1 MAAAGSK
8 SMDDIFI
15 DFVAEMYDRLTSPH
29 SESGML
35 GGRLLGRTRYN
46 NVIFNK
52 KGFPYE
58 GKESFK
64 TIDERVTF
72 FNNVSQDAT
81 YYLKKVDSNLT
92 NFSLPALLD
101 FNHLLEIY
109 TGDPVEYIKHFITL
123 IKVYTNR
130 EQGREEALTE
140 FIKKSLA
147 NPNYDSYRT
156 PIVTF
161 GDKWYEVPPIRSV
174 FIGLYRMNK
183 FANEYSEQINKLGQK
198 AGARRTLRNK
208 KKKNRNSPSLKTVGD
223 K

>member
-72 FNNVSQDAT
+72 FNNVRQDAT

-123 IKVYTNR
+123 IKVYTNG
-130 EQGREEALTE
+130 EQGREEVLTK
-140 FIKKSLA
+140 FIENSLA
-147 NPNYDSYRT
+147 NPNYRT
-156 PIVTF
+156 PF
-161 GDKWYEVPPIRSV
+161 GDTISDVPPIRSV

-198 AGARRTLRNK
+198 AGARRTRRNK
-208 KKKNRNSPSLKTVGD
+208 KKNKNRKT
-223 K
+223 KHAKRRHYK